1 MAPQILER
9 EQTKTAP
16 VTRVYD
22 KRYFPR
28 WEVNKRVEYHEE
40 GGAAFRSYTRDLS
53 LDGTSI
59 FVLGHPPARQRVQ
72 IRIHLADQENLEAQ
86 GRVAWAK
93 LEPTHQVFGI
103 VFENL
108 SNKAQELIMRH
119 AFEIREDPLLI
130 YGLIKNF
137 NSKKMPLFPEVPSS
151 AANDTP
157 SAAARAAGWLNEGS
171 SSKGSSR
178 RWLRN
183 EREKR

>member
-1 MAPQILER
+1 MTPQILER

-16 VTRVYD
+16 VPRIYD

-40 GGAAFRSYTRDLS
+40 GGVAFRSYTRDLS

-86 GRVAWAK
+86 GRVAWTN

-108 SNKAQELIMRH
+108 SNNAHELIMRH

-151 AANDTP
+151 SSNGAP
-157 SAAARAAGWLNEGS
+157 SAAASTGGLNEGA
-171 SSKGSSR
+171 SSKGFSR
-178 RWLRN
+178 RWLWK
-183 EREKR
+183 ERGNR